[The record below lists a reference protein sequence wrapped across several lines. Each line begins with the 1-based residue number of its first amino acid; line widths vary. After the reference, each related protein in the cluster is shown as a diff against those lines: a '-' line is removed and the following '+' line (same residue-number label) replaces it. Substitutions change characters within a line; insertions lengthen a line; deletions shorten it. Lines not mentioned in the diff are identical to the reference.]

1 MWCDISGFYCIAI
14 NTAAHWCLPYS
25 VANITK
31 WILTKWEEGRERENV
46 DNSVHKLLVL
56 LVSMKSHRSTTTTII
71 TINFWVA
78 LVVLARPHIDAN
90 SNKTHIIKHVVY
102 RCATHS
108 ILEYVCKLCKCVR
121 VSVCVCVLSC
131 NYASTSSA
139 YHACSPKYFKNTG
152 FVF

>member
-1 MWCDISGFYCIAI
+1 MCGVIISGFYCIAI

-71 TINFWVA
+71 TINFRVA

-108 ILEYVCKLCKCVR
+108 ILEYVCKLCKW
-121 VSVCVCVLSC
+121 VCVYVYC
-131 NYASTSSA
+131 
-139 YHACSPKYFKNTG
+139 HAIMQAHPVHTMHAVQNI
-152 FVF
+152 